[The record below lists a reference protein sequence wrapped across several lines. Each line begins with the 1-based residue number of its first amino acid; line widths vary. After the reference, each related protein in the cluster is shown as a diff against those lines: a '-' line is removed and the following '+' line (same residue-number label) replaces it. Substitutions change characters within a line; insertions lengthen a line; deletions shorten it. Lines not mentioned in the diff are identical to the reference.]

1 MKNYIEKYRKYKQKY
16 VDKIIGGSD
25 ADPVVP
31 ALHPLDPLESMPQ
44 IYNISPGDN
53 IYIYSSQKG
62 EYIKATIESYDKIKN
77 YIKIVWMDEGYL
89 FYCCPNSMSLTAQ
102 TEIEARFTAMN
113 IGDCVEK
120 IYPHDYLV
128 LGTNDDIRYL
138 MCTGKSYDYIAKILS
153 TRTVTFDILKSMQLD
168 ENLKETDITIGYKVE
183 LRELD
188 SFGIISDI
196 NETVT
201 PINYNIE
208 LCKMCDDKDI
218 FYLLREY
225 KSVETLDYLDK
236 FTINHKHIA
245 CKTSESECN
254 IKNTEILYPMEL
266 FEKYIPRD
274 INKKLFYSPNYV
286 ISPEHYIYDKGKYN
300 NVQLIDVNNIDH
312 VRFTRDRTRYISDER
327 EIVLPPI
334 TVRPV
339 NTTRYRIV
347 DGTHRLD
354 FARSMEYEYIPA
366 IVQDAVY
373 G

>member
-16 VDKIIGGSD
+16 VDKIIGGST
-25 ADPVVP
+25 DPVVQ
-31 ALHPLDPLESMPQ
+31 ALPPSDPLESMPQ

-53 IYIYSSQKG
+53 IYIYPNYKG
-62 EYIKATIESYDKIKN
+62 KYIKATIESYDKIKN
-77 YIKIVWMDEGYL
+77 YIKIVWMDEGSL
-89 FYCCPNSMSLTAQ
+89 SNCCPNNIPLTAQ
-102 TEIEARFTAMN
+102 KKIEAHFTAMK
-113 IGDCVEK
+113 IGDCEEK
-120 IYPHDYLV
+120 NYPQNYLV
-128 LGTNDDIRYL
+128 LGNNDDIRYL

-153 TRTVTFDILKSMQLD
+153 TNTVPFDILKSMQLD

-183 LRELD
+183 LREFD

-208 LCKMCDDKDI
+208 LCKMSDDKDI

-236 FTINHKHIA
+236 FTINHKFIA

-274 INKKLFYSPNYV
+274 INNKLFYSPNYV
-286 ISPEHYIYDKGKYN
+286 ISPKHYIYDKGKYN

-312 VRFTRDRTRYISDER
+312 VRFDRDRTRHISDER

-334 TVRPV
+334 SVRPV

-354 FARSMEYEYIPA
+354 FAIRMEYKYIPA
-366 IVQDAVY
+366 IVQDAVC